1 MAKLPSVSV
10 IIPFFNAEAYL
21 NKCLKS
27 LSDQDI
33 KEPFEVLMINDCS
46 RDNSLKIIE
55 NFNTLNIKIFSL
67 KKNSGPSVA
76 RNKGIEEANGE
87 YVFFLDADD
96 YISKETLNT
105 LFTKAKTKNLDL
117 IFCDK
122 KRIEGSLNKREN
134 IYSYSSNID
143 FTETT
148 IIEEIKRRVTDP
160 NHLLGVIGCHG
171 KLIKHS
177 ILLENNIKFEE
188 RLRFMED
195 EIFMI
200 DILGC
205 SNKVSYIRKQLYINN
220 INQNVSSAR
229 SEAFNHAFPSSY
241 FKIMSGHFKESLIKK
256 NCYKEEADSY
266 EKQALI
272 FYIIYALISYSLS
285 IFKRKVSMKKGLEQ
299 RNKIFKEV
307 INDIEITQAAKSY
320 LASKD
325 ESRWIPRA
333 ISYKSYFFLK
343 FFCNLRTKQ
352 LIKKNL
358 NK

>member
-1 MAKLPSVSV
+1 MAKSPSISV

-21 NKCLKS
+21 DKCLQS

-33 KEPFEVLMINDCS
+33 TEPFEVLMINDCS
-46 RDNSLKIIE
+46 RDNSLKKIE
-55 NFNTLNIKIFSL
+55 NFNTLNIKVFSL

-76 RNKGIEEANGE
+76 RNKGIKEAIGE

-96 YISKETLNT
+96 YISKDALNT
-105 LFTKAKTKNLDL
+105 LFTKAKAKNLDL

-122 KRIEGSLNKREN
+122 KRVEGSINKREN
-134 IYSYSSNID
+134 IYSYSSSIN
-143 FTETT
+143 FTKTD

-171 KLIKHS
+171 KLIKYS
-177 ILLENNIKFEE
+177 ILLEKNIKFEE
-188 RLRFMED
+188 KLRFMED

-205 SNKVSYIRKQLYINN
+205 SNKVSYVRKQLYINN
-220 INQNVSSAR
+220 INHNVSSAR
-229 SEAFNHAFPSSY
+229 SEAFNHTFPSSN
-241 FKIMSGHFKESLIKK
+241 FKIMSSHYKESLIRK
-256 NCYKEEADSY
+256 NCNKEEVNNY
-266 EKQALI
+266 KKQALI

-285 IFKRKVSMKKGLEQ
+285 IFKKKVSMKKGLEQ

-307 INDIEITQAAKSY
+307 LEDIEITEAAKSY
-320 LASKD
+320 LPSKD
-325 ESRWIPRA
+325 ESSWIPRA
-333 ISYKSYFFLK
+333 ISYKSHFFLK

-352 LIKKNL
+352 LIKKN
-358 NK
+358 